1 MLNVEN
7 VKGRLKRV
15 FSEEQASILAE
26 IIVKARDELVKVSD
40 FNELKEIVRD
50 LAKSQKELAEAQKR
64 TEEEIKRL
72 ARGLVSTRPNLVAL
86 QGV

>member
-1 MLNVEN
+1 MLNIEN

-15 FSEEQASILAE
+15 FNEQQASVLAE

-64 TEEEIKRL
+64 TEARVEEL
-72 ARGLVSTRPNLVAL
+72 AEGQR
-86 QGV
+86 QG